1 VRPIHELPGRGRVAD
16 RGRLVDVEDYGQVE
30 RVGPVGEGLFE
41 LPVDTQLLQ
50 VAGSPRRIRL
60 AQGALTGP
68 WPTEVLVLISRCG
81 LAVLASAGGDGRAIR
96 PGVGG

>member
-1 VRPIHELPGRGRVAD
+1 MRPIHELPGRGRVAD
-16 RGRLVDVEDYGQVE
+16 RGGLADAEHDREVE

-41 LPVDTQLLQ
+41 LPVDAQLLQ

-81 LAVLASAGGDGRAIR
+81 LAVLGQRR
-96 PGVGG
+96 RR